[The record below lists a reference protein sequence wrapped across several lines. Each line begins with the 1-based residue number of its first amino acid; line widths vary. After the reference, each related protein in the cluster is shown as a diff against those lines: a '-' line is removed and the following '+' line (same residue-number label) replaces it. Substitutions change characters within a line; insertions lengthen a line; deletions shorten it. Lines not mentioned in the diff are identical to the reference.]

1 MECSCLISSSLRD
14 SDSHFYGYFG
24 GGTERERGIHRQ
36 KVPVP
41 VPVLMPLP
49 VRVLSNPP
57 LGIRETFSPQFYDVQ
72 MAN

>member
-1 MECSCLISSSLRD
+1 MDIFRGGRERD
-14 SDSHFYGYFG
+14 S
-24 GGTERERGIHRQ
+24 HRQ

-41 VPVLMPLP
+41 VVPLSVP

-57 LGIRETFSPQFYDVQ
+57 LGIREAVSPQFYDVQ